1 MFSVRWYVLQI
12 VGAPGIGK
20 HEIAR
25 ALLATES
32 ALTFNVFVTEL
43 SVVVV

>member
-12 VGAPGIGK
+12 VGAPGIGN
-20 HEIAR
+20 HDIAR

-32 ALTFNVFVTEL
+32 ALTFNMFVAQL